1 MATKQTYVVWAP
13 NDTTPE
19 VLKRR
24 AALFD
29 DHMEKI
35 TRPSEDDAL
44 SVSFVSFGDTKY
56 LLDDNNRTGRA
67 GVRSCNG

>member
-29 DHMEKI
+29 DHMKNI
-35 TRPSEDDAL
+35 TLPSEGDTL

-56 LLDDNNRTGRA
+56 LLNNRAGRTSI
-67 GVRSCNG
+67 RSCNG